1 MSARIFFLIVTSM
14 LFLGTGS
21 GLLVGDEIWFPSR
34 VTNGSFEEWGPYKP
48 VGWVRWNLDYCA
60 QEEPFLGES
69 SVRLMNGQP
78 WDASLYQDIP
88 YRGGALLFGCAHR
101 SSGLLSD
108 EIIVSYLNESGQEI
122 SFQRWWSEG
131 SEWQLILTALRP
143 PEGTRTIRVKL
154 VPRVDGLGDL
164 IVDHV
169 FMIPIP

>member
-1 MSARIFFLIVTSM
+1 MSARVFPLIVTFM

-21 GLLVGDEIWFPSR
+21 GPLVGDEIWFPSR

-60 QEEPFLGES
+60 QEEPFLGEY

-78 WDASLYQDIP
+78 WDAYLYQDVS

-101 SSGLLSD
+101 SPGWGSD
-108 EIIVSYLNESGQEI
+108 EIIVSYLNAAGQEI
-122 SFQRWWSEG
+122 SHESWWSAG
-131 SEWQLILTALRP
+131 PQWQFILTVIRP
-143 PEGTRTIRVKL
+143 PAGTTTMRVKL
-154 VPRVDGLGDL
+154 VPTVDGLGDL